1 MSRASRCAAVAA
13 VVAAGL
19 GLAGCSSGPVS
30 KVPGVPGAVVDPP
43 IGHVFPGSELA
54 GFVKQVSLPGG
65 YTVQGADSVD
75 SGPGLVG
82 KRAQFT
88 ASADDCDSV
97 LTNFGSPGWGEESY
111 ATELG
116 QNASQTDQVVI
127 VVYQFGS
134 DAAASGF
141 YGSVASAWSQC
152 GTFLYSDQGY
162 SARVTLSANA
172 APEVSGASKSA
183 DLRESSLV
191 GGEASRIDFVTALDG
206 DAVVMSVP
214 IGAGSSQSDGVVSV
228 AAREDGQLLGLMNA
242 AQLSYL
248 APPVQGALPAARG
261 RYGTG
266 N

>member
-1 MSRASRCAAVAA
+1 MTGARVGVMLAAVL
-13 VVAAGL
+13 VVGL
-19 GLAGCSSGPVS
+19 GASACSSGS
-30 KVPGVPGAVVDPP
+30 KVPSVPGALVDPP

-54 GFVKQVSLPGG
+54 GFVKQVSLPVG
-65 YTVQGADSVD
+65 YTVAGQDTADSGVV
-75 SGPGLVG
+75 LET
-82 KRAQFT
+82 KRAQFA
-88 ASADDCDSV
+88 ASDDDCDGL
-97 LTNFGSPGWGEESY
+97 LTNYGSPGWGEESY

-116 QNASQTDQVVI
+116 QNLDQTDQVVI

-152 GTFLYSDQGY
+152 GRFLYADQGY
-162 SARVTLSANA
+162 SATVTLSAESVA
-172 APEVSGASKSA
+172 AVSGASKQV
-183 DLRESSLV
+183 DLRESSSV
-191 GGEASRIDFVTALDG
+191 DGEASVIDFVTALDG
-206 DAVVMSVP
+206 DAVVMAVP
-214 IGAGSSQSDGVVSV
+214 IGSGSSQPGGALSL

-248 APPVQGALPAARG
+248 APPVQGALPAPRG